1 MIGLFKLRNEL
12 IDNGIIF
19 SFSGTLSQN
28 IISSIAETFE
38 NKMQKSNVEFSLI
51 QNVFSIF
58 IEQIQNILS
67 YSDHLNDFSIIA
79 IGFNKNLNK
88 YYVLSGNMIDLNKKD
103 RIHEKIEKVN
113 SMNKKEL
120 RVYYKELRK
129 SGVDTHKRG
138 AGLGF
143 IEMAKKST
151 EPIEFMFEDFNN
163 KFTFFTLKVI
173 I

>member
-12 IDNGIIF
+12 IENGIIF

-38 NKMQKSNVEFSLI
+38 EKMQKSNIKFSLI
-51 QNVFSIF
+51 QNIFSVF

-67 YSDHLNDFSIIA
+67 YSNHLNDFSIIA
-79 IGFNKNLNK
+79 IGFNKHLNK
-88 YYVLSGNMIDLNKKD
+88 YYVLSGNMIGLDKKD
-103 RIHEKIEKVN
+103 KIKDRIEKVN
-113 SMNKKEL
+113 SMDKKEL
-120 RVYYKELRK
+120 RTHYKELRK
-129 SGVDTHKRG
+129 SGKDTHKRG

-143 IEMAKKST
+143 VEMAKKST
-151 EPIEFMFEDFNN
+151 EPIEFMFEDFDD